1 MTTPYKRKK
10 QPEKVRSMLIECAAR
25 IAAEQGPGGLTI
37 QAVADAAGVT
47 KGGLLHHFRDK
58 KQLIESVFK
67 DFLTKLDEE
76 IDQLIEQ
83 DPVAYGRFTRAY
95 IAVALQN
102 IAPQREADMWKAF
115 SLCALTEPQFRILWN
130 EWIHARLAL
139 HQETDHDP
147 ALHIARYAF
156 DGVWSANLMGA
167 ISSEEYFALLEQLV
181 EMTHPQ

>member
-1 MTTPYKRKK
+1 MTTPSRRKK
-10 QPEKVRSMLIECAAR
+10 QPEKVRNKLIECAAR

-47 KGGLLHHFRDK
+47 KGGLFHHFSDK
-58 KQLIESVFK
+58 RQLIESVFK

-76 IDQLIEQ
+76 IDQALEQ

-95 IAVALQN
+95 IMVALQN
-102 IAPQREADMWKAF
+102 IAPQREADVWKAF
-115 SLCALTEPQFRILWN
+115 SLCALTEPQFRVLWN
-130 EWIHARLAL
+130 EWIHGRLAS
-139 HQETDHDP
+139 HQETDQDP

-167 ISSEEYFALLEQLV
+167 ISSEDYFALLDRLV
-181 EMTHPQ
+181 EMTKP